1 MLFLLWVTLI
11 IQGETKFFKIFEI
24 KMIWFNIQSVK
35 NVISEL
41 KSLETLIS

>member
-11 IQGETKFFKIFEI
+11 IQGETKFLKILEI

-35 NVISEL
+35 NAIFEL